1 MFPKTDRSCIHF
13 IPLLFLL
20 LVSAAG
26 VYASGKSDT
35 YAALIRNGTAGDI
48 KTALKKD
55 GDLITYSVG
64 GNDDTLLMSAVE
76 YNRGKDV
83 IKLLLDAGIS
93 PAKKNKLGQSAVTYI
108 CRYSGDTGTAS
119 MVLSYGTFS
128 KSQIR
133 TRLMSK
139 DKSGKYAAQYI
150 EENSSAEIQQL
161 VKSYLRKTDIA
172 LLFPA
177 ESGISSAGADQSA
190 ESSPPA
196 APADV
201 LPETASA
208 PTATAATVSP
218 PAAAV
223 SPSNEAAAVPASGD
237 TAEKTE
243 QNAQTVPQTQSA
255 DTPQKVPPDTD
266 AAVRLP
272 PSDTVPV
279 LPPKVSAYQKTS
291 GYQKTSLYDYAS
303 DDETGS
309 STQDVLS
316 GSEFIPDANKADEAG
331 VTPLMTALKDGN
343 DWEVDA
349 LLYSGADV
357 NAADKEGWTPLM
369 YAVRYQNSE
378 KLVSTLIGHGAEIRV
393 RNKYNATPLMI
404 AAQYSENPSILSRLL
419 AVYSAGE
426 KEVFKSLIYA
436 ITGNASSDR
445 IRLAKVQLFVD
456 KGTPLNR
463 FWEGKTPL
471 MYAAETGSST
481 PLIALLVKS
490 GAIISIRTSDRKT
503 AFDFAQVN
511 TTLPH
516 DQIYWSLNT
525 GR

>member
-1 MFPKTDRSCIHF
+1 M
-13 IPLLFLL
+13 FLL

-35 YAALIRNGTAGDI
+35 YADLIRNGTAGDI
-48 KTALKKD
+48 KAALKKD
-55 GDLITYSVG
+55 GDIITYSVG

-76 YNRGKDV
+76 YNRSRDV
-83 IKLLLDAGIS
+83 IKLLLDAGIG
-93 PAKKNKLGQSAVTYI
+93 PTKKNKLGQSAVTYI
-108 CRYSGDTGTAS
+108 CRYCGDAGTAS

-139 DKSGKYAAQYI
+139 DKSGKYAAQYTD
-150 EENSSAEIQQL
+150 ENSSAEIQQL
-161 VKSYLRKTDIA
+161 VKSYLRENDIA
-172 LLFPA
+172 LLFPT
-177 ESGISSAGADQSA
+177 ESGGSSADDNQSA
-190 ESSPPA
+190 ESSSPPVQTEVSPAASAPVSASSTPAAIVPPPA
-196 APADV
+196 AV
-201 LPETASA
+201 SASE
-208 PTATAATVSP
+208 
-218 PAAAV
+218 
-223 SPSNEAAAVPASGD
+223 EAAAVPSSGD
-237 TAEKTE
+237 AAGKTE
-243 QNAQTVPQTQSA
+243 QNAQAAPQTQTA
-255 DTPQKVPPDTD
+255 DTSAEVPPDSD

-272 PSDTVPV
+272 PSDTEPV
-279 LPPKVSAYQKTS
+279 LPPKASAYQKTS

-303 DDETGS
+303 VDDAGS
-309 STQDVLS
+309 STPAVSSDN
-316 GSEFIPDANKADEAG
+316 EFIPDANTADAHG

-343 DWEVDA
+343 DWEVNA

-378 KLVSTLIGHGAEIRV
+378 KLVSTLIGHGAGIRV
-393 RNKYNATPLMI
+393 QNKYNTTPLTI
-404 AAQYSENPSILSRLL
+404 AAQYSENPSILSQLL
-419 AVYSAGE
+419 AAYSAGE
-426 KEVFKSLIYA
+426 NEVFKALIYA

-481 PLIALLVKS
+481 PLIALLVKN
-490 GAIISIRTSDRKT
+490 GAIISTRTSDRKT